1 MNPIRESAEFLGWF
15 VARFVCNLAAL
26 LMPMMM
32 QESLNCAYAI
42 KFGGWWLLINDSNGA
57 WSRIPIGSFISGRN
71 QILRNRFFVI
81 LRLYEG
87 NCLFDKCCWVNTSM
101 VAIRGSIWRRRNG
114 GWRWWWPFLYF
125 PGLMIMWMWIVDL
138 WSEGDRVLFSN
149 LLPVVFIMLQWSPY
163 DLMFWLLYPIDFNIF
178 DICQFVNSF
187 MICGIMLLHQ
197 MLS

>member
-81 LRLYEG
+81 LRYMRG
-87 NCLFDKCCWVNTSM
+87 IVCLINAVGWTLLWWLFVEVSD
-101 VAIRGSIWRRRNG
+101 G
-114 GWRWWWPFLYF
+114 GVT
-125 PGLMIMWMWIVDL
+125 VDGGG
-138 WSEGDRVLFSN
+138 GDRSYTFRVW
-149 LLPVVFIMLQWSPY
+149 WSCGCGS
-163 DLMFWLLYPIDFNIF
+163 W
-178 DICQFVNSF
+178 
-187 MICGIMLLHQ
+187 ICGVKGIEFYFRICSL
-197 MLS
+197 